1 METEEAGCKDDNIVN
16 RDGMTRYSSYCWNPK
31 NTSILGIIPQDF
43 LLNSQTQKQGLV
55 LSV

>member
-16 RDGMTRYSSYCWNPK
+16 RDGMTSSSYCWNPK

-43 LLNSQTQKQGLV
+43 LLNSQTQKKGLV